1 MRRVQYLYYSRM
13 LLPFTLGII
22 AGKEA
27 TFSTPFWWYTMFI
40 SSAIWIILWAIRNR
54 VPTQTDLVRGVFIYI
69 ITMVCGGLL
78 VSTHIHKAKEPNH
91 FAQYLSDNSMYIEF
105 KVVEMPKLKGKTLQF
120 YADIKRVYSLD
131 QKEGRPVTGRAL
143 VYCYNTDSLPQIGQT
158 GRGGPTRAK
167 AIPGAR
173 NPGGFNMAQFYLTQ
187 GITHQIQLNQ
197 TQINWDN
204 SYSKSLKYYAM
215 QTQKK
220 IQKQLTILFN
230 PEYRGFA
237 QALLLGDKSE
247 LNPEILSSFSKTG
260 TMHVLAVSGLHA
272 GIMFIIL
279 NVLLRFLTFLG
290 KPGKATHYL
299 CIVSG
304 LWFYAFI
311 TGLPPSVM
319 RAALMLTLVQT
330 ALILQKR
337 SLVFNNIFASALVFL
352 IINPMLLFHVGFQ
365 LSYSAVIGILA
376 IQPALNRLWDP
387 PNRIAG
393 YFWDI
398 TTVSIAAQ
406 AATLPVSLFY
416 FHQMPLS
423 FLAANLVVIPAILIL
438 MITLIAT
445 ALLGSLPFVGYY
457 LVWSSEQLISALQSY
472 SLMLESLPYSYI
484 EGIRIDLVQVLL
496 FYGVLFGSTQFL
508 YTFKRSYVNLTL
520 FILLLVGL
528 NQVIN
533 EHQYKNQ
540 SLLIALYTPNSATVA
555 IIEGKKATLITDS
568 TYAKNEKSMSSL
580 IEGLKNKYAL
590 DDCSLLNWNNSA
602 QSPTWLLK
610 QGFLLHQ
617 NGFLDSRNPA
627 GLQYYNSQNH
637 ATYMLTYKEFAQQK
651 ASHSFDSTIVL
662 NHWIAL
668 N

>member
-22 AGKEA
+22 AGKA
-27 TFSTPFWWYTMFI
+27 APFSTPFWWYAMFI
-40 SSAIWIILWAIRNR
+40 SSVIWVTLWGIRNR
-54 VPTQTDLVRGVFIYI
+54 VPTQTDLVRGIFIYV
-69 ITMVCGGLL
+69 ITFVCGGLL
-78 VSTHIHKAKEPNH
+78 VSTHVHQAKAPNH

-120 YADIKRVYSLD
+120 YADIKRVYSAD
-131 QKEGRPVTGRAL
+131 KKEGRPVRGRAL

-158 GRGGPTRAK
+158 GRGGPTRSK

-173 NPGGFNMAQFYLTQ
+173 NPGGFNMAQYYLTQ

-197 TQINWDN
+197 TQINWDD

-220 IQKQLTILFN
+220 IQKQLTNLFN

-272 GIMFIIL
+272 GIVFIIL

-472 SLMLESLPYSYI
+472 SIMLESLPYSYI

-496 FYGVLFGSTQFL
+496 FYGVLFGSTQLL
-508 YTFKRSYVNLTL
+508 YTFKRSYINLTL
-520 FILLLVGL
+520 FFLLLVGL
-528 NQVIN
+528 NQAIN
-533 EHQYKNQ
+533 EHQYQNQ
-540 SLLIALYTPNSATVA
+540 SHLIALYTPNSATVA

-568 TYAKNEKSMSSL
+568 TYAKNEKSMSTL

-590 DDCSLLNWNNSA
+590 DNCTLLNWNNSA
-602 QSPTWLLK
+602 QSPNWLLK

-627 GLQYYNSQNH
+627 GLQYYNTQNH
-637 ATYMLTYKEFAQQK
+637 ATYMLTYKKYAQQK
-651 ASHSFDSTIVL
+651 PSHSFDSTIVL
-662 NHWIAL
+662 NHWLAL